1 MAVNLVAAVLIVGLF
16 IIGIRLMQSPTS
28 ALWGNRVGATAM
40 LLALVWAFVSTGWA
54 DIGLVLMY
62 IGIGTAIGLL
72 LAQSVKMIH
81 MPQTVALLNG
91 LGGAASALVVWAAVI
106 GYAGEGAALIFW
118 STSGLAVGVG
128 ALTLSGSVIA
138 VLKLQ
143 GVAFRKPVQF
153 VGYGHIFRATLLAAA
168 VLVVINA
175 VMVGSMFGV
184 LVPILVLLCLLG
196 GFLMTLR
203 IGGADMPI
211 VISLLNSFSG
221 VAAAVAGLAVE
232 NFVLVGAGSLVGVA
246 GLVLTRIM
254 CQAMNRSLVAVLT
267 GFTPGAHA
275 QAHAPAQNAGPE
287 TAAVAGESA
296 VGESAAGE
304 SDLPGILREAK
315 RVIIVPG
322 YGMAVSHA
330 QDAVRQLLNAFEKN
344 GAEVKFA
351 MHPVAGRM
359 PGHMYVLL
367 AEVGI
372 DYDKL
377 MDLKPINPQFAH
389 ADLAIIVGACDV
401 VNPAANAAENTPISG
416 MPILNAGDAKNV
428 VVCNLDEKP
437 GYSGVDNVLYDQ
449 EHVITVWGDASE
461 TVPRLTEML
470 T

>member
-1 MAVNLVAAVLIVGLF
+1 MAVNLVAAILIVGLF
-16 IIGIRLMQSPTS
+16 IIGIRLMQSPRS
-28 ALWGNRVGATAM
+28 ALWGNRLGATAM

-54 DIGLVLMY
+54 DIGFVLVY
-62 IGIGTAIGLL
+62 IAIGTAIGLL

-106 GYAGEGAALIFW
+106 GYAGEGVAVLFW
-118 STSGLAVGVG
+118 GTSGLAVGVG
-128 ALTLSGSVIA
+128 ALTFSGSVIA

-143 GVAFRKPVQF
+143 GIAFRKPVQF

-168 VLVVINA
+168 VFVVLNA

-184 LVPILVLLCLLG
+184 LIPVLVLLCLLG

-221 VAAAVAGLAVE
+221 IAAAVAGLAVE

-246 GLVLTRIM
+246 GLVLTRVM
-254 CQAMNRSLVAVLT
+254 CRAMNRSLVAVLT

-275 QAHAPAQNAGPE
+275 PTQNAEPE
-287 TAAVAGESA
+287 TAAADSTAGQA
-296 VGESAAGE
+296 TKAALGE

-389 ADLAIIVGACDV
+389 ADLALIVGACDV

-437 GYSGVDNVLYDQ
+437 GYSGVDNALYEQ
-449 EHVITVWGDASE
+449 NHVITVWGDASE

>member
-1 MAVNLVAAVLIVGLF
+1 MAVSLVAAVLIVGLF
-16 IIGIRLMQSPTS
+16 IVGIRLMQSPTS
-28 ALWGNRVGATAM
+28 ALWGNRLGSTAM
-40 LLALVWAFVSTGWA
+40 LLALIWAFVSTGWA
-54 DIGLVLMY
+54 DIGLVLVY

-72 LAQSVKMIH
+72 LAQSVKTIH

-91 LGGAASALVVWAAVI
+91 FGGAASALVVWAAVI
-106 GYAGEGAALIFW
+106 GYAGEDAALVFW
-118 STSGLAVGVG
+118 GTSGLAVGVG
-128 ALTLSGSVIA
+128 ALTFSGSVVA

-143 GVAFRKPVQF
+143 GIAFRKPVQF
-153 VGYGHIFRATLLAAA
+153 PGYGHIFRATLAAA
-168 VLVVINA
+168 VIITILNA
-175 VMVGSMFGV
+175 VMVGSMYGV
-184 LVPILVLLCLLG
+184 LVPVLVLLCLLG

-221 VAAAVAGLAVE
+221 IAAAVAGLAVE

-254 CQAMNRSLVAVLT
+254 CQAMNRSLLAVLT

-275 QAHAPAQNAGPE
+275 QTQGEKEEPE
-287 TAAVAGESA
+287 EAAEPK
-296 VGESAAGE
+296 SAALGE
-304 SDLPGILREAK
+304 ADLPGILREAK

-330 QDAVRQLLNAFEKN
+330 QDAVRQLTNAFEKN

-389 ADLAIIVGACDV
+389 ADLALIVGACDV

-416 MPILNAGDAKNV
+416 MPILNAGEAKNV

-437 GYSGVDNVLYDQ
+437 GYSGVDNTLYHQ

-470 T
+470 TSG